1 MSLSSEMSTVVHSLA
16 SAGSARRQAL
26 DCIRDD
32 TGRHLAD
39 ARASRH
45 RTAAAQLA
53 LRSEALRSTRLAMAM
68 VLGAANKMI
77 DDVRRQRVAR
87 TAELKR
93 TLADGAKRRR
103 VLTRKWL
110 SLESAT
116 RRTSAVKN
124 RRERLV
130 YQTALRN
137 DVAAIGKHHRAF
149 LASLTKDR
157 CAAAGIWH
165 SHAAGGLGAASVR
178 REGAQAAKREAE
190 ATATRE
196 AEAMVKREVEA
207 TAKREA
213 EAMAKREAEATAKR
227 EAMAKREAE
236 ATAKREAEAKAKR
249 EAAASVISGHKG
261 PA

>member
-16 SAGSARRQAL
+16 SASSARRQAL

-32 TGRHLAD
+32 TGRHLAA
-39 ARASRH
+39 ARASRR

-53 LRSEALRSTRLAMAM
+53 LRSEALRSTRLAAAM

-77 DDVRRQRVAR
+77 GEVHRQRVAR

-93 TLADGAKRRR
+93 TLADSAKRRR

-110 SLESAT
+110 NLESAVQ
-116 RRTSAVKN
+116 RKSAVTN

-137 DVAAIGKHHRAF
+137 DVATIGKYHRAF

-157 CAAAGIWH
+157 SATAGIWH
-165 SHAAGGLGAASVR
+165 SHAVGGLAAASVQ
-178 REGAQAAKREAE
+178 REGAQAQA
-190 ATATRE
+190 
-196 AEAMVKREVEA
+196 
-207 TAKREA
+207 AKREA
-213 EAMAKREAEATAKR
+213 EAMAKREAEATV
-227 EAMAKREAE
+227 
-236 ATAKREAEAKAKR
+236 KREAEAKAKHEADAMAKRETEAMVKREAEAKVKREADAMAKR
-249 EAAASVISGHKG
+249 EAAPSLGSGHKG
-261 PA
+261 AA

>member
-53 LRSEALRSTRLAMAM
+53 LRSEALRSTRLATAI

-77 DDVRRQRVAR
+77 GDVRRQRVAQ

-157 CAAAGIWH
+157 CAAAEIWH
-165 SHAAGGLGAASVR
+165 SHAAGSVGAASVR
-178 REGAQAAKREAE
+178 RESAQAE

-227 EAMAKREAE
+227 EAE